1 MLMPDGTYAVSTANR
16 YEWERQS
23 TVLGSVGGEA
33 PVPTELQCP
42 LCNQLLTDAVDTP
55 CCGKFFCDSCI
66 REHLLE
72 NDFTC
77 PSCHRERVS
86 PVKLAPNEAVRLR
99 VLEFRAHSALCG
111 TDAENPDKQE
121 EFRNSAS
128 ELSSGKISTGESQ
141 ERREN
146 KRGIDKKTNRRDSFP
161 PAAVSHNALL
171 SEHRD
176 FQPSLLLFNST
187 NSSNFVINSLEETD
201 KTCLK
206 KRNNS
211 DRRRSGGEEID
222 RNCIYQNNDILRYKQ
237 SPNLKRDW
245 PLADP
250 PLIVLMKIILLTAV
264 FKNVFSSGREAIH
277 RVATNSRSLSS
288 RRKAPNRTQKCSL
301 REPGK
306 RKSNK
311 ERLQSEGRKVDNS
324 ESRRAEKIVSGAQNF
339 GLVTYLVN
347 LRVEEGNV
355 ELES

>member
-1 MLMPDGTYAVSTANR
+1 
-16 YEWERQS
+16 
-23 TVLGSVGGEA
+23 
-33 PVPTELQCP
+33 
-42 LCNQLLTDAVDTP
+42 
-55 CCGKFFCDSCI
+55 
-66 REHLLE
+66 LE

-245 PLADP
+245 PLAGPTINSPYENNTFDSS
-250 PLIVLMKIILLTAV
+250 LCNLEKMKTSKRDLKEVCT
-264 FKNVFSSGREAIH
+264 FESGKNIAQERFVYLVI
-277 RVATNSRSLSS
+277 SL
-288 RRKAPNRTQKCSL
+288 
-301 REPGK
+301 
-306 RKSNK
+306 
-311 ERLQSEGRKVDNS
+311 VV
-324 ESRRAEKIVSGAQNF
+324 AEKCIF
-339 GLVTYLVN
+339 LW
-347 LRVEEGNV
+347 
-355 ELES
+355 